1 MKIVIAGGS
10 GFLGSALIEALRA
23 RGDDVIVLSRG
34 VAQAKPVAQA
44 FRPAIPWTPDGTI
57 GPWARE
63 IDGAGAVINLAGE
76 PLPDKRWTAAQ
87 KERIL
92 QSRVL
97 ATRSLVGAARAAS
110 RPPAVFLNG
119 SGVSFY
125 PDSAA
130 IVDETS
136 PPGSGFLQR
145 TCVAW
150 EAEAREAEPLGCRVV
165 LLRSGVV
172 LHRDGGALP
181 KLLLPFR
188 FGAGGPLG
196 SGKQWWAW
204 IHLDDWVRMTLWA
217 IDTADVR
224 GPLNVC
230 APEPA
235 RYRDIA
241 KAIGHALRRPSF
253 MPAPA
258 FALRIL
264 LGEMADEMPL
274 ASQRVVPAR
283 ALELGF
289 TWRFPEL
296 ESAVRD
302 AVTPRNA
309 PR

>member
-23 RGDDVIVLSRG
+23 RGDEIVVLSRR
-34 VAQAKPVAQA
+34 VAQARPVAQA
-44 FRPAIPWTPDGTI
+44 FRPAVAWTPDGTT

-76 PLPDKRWTAAQ
+76 PMPDKRWTAAQ

-97 ATRSLVGAARAAS
+97 ATRSLVAAARAAS
-110 RPPAVFLNG
+110 QPPPAFISG
-119 SGVSFY
+119 SGVDFY
-125 PDSAA
+125 PDSDE

-136 PPGSGFLQR
+136 PAGTGFLSR
-145 TCVAW
+145 VCLAW
-150 EAEAREAEPLGCRVV
+150 EAEAREAERSGCRVV
-165 LLRSGVV
+165 LLRTGVV

-181 KLLLPFR
+181 KLLTPFR

-196 SGKQWWAW
+196 SGRQWWPW
-204 IHLDDWVRMTLWA
+204 IHRDDWVRMTLWA
-217 IDTADVR
+217 VDTAAVR

-235 RYRDIA
+235 RYREIA
-241 KAIGHALRRPSF
+241 NAIGRALRRPSF

-264 LGEMADEMPL
+264 LGEMAEML
-274 ASQRVVPAR
+274 LTSKRAVPAR
-283 ALELGF
+283 ARELGF

-296 ESAVRD
+296 DAAVSD
-302 AVTPRNA
+302 AVTPRTA
-309 PR
+309 RR

>member
-23 RGDDVIVLSRG
+23 RGDEVVVLTRRAAAQGSSPA
-34 VAQAKPVAQA
+34 VA
-44 FRPAIPWTPDGTI
+44 WTPDGTI
-57 GPWARE
+57 GPWASA
-63 IDGAGAVINLAGE
+63 IDGAGAIVNLAGE
-76 PLPDKRWTAAQ
+76 PMPDKRWTAAQ

-97 ATRSLVGAARAAS
+97 ATRSLVAAVRAAS
-110 RPPAVFLNG
+110 RPPAAFVSG
-119 SGVSFY
+119 SGVGVY
-125 PDSAA
+125 PDSEDV
-130 IVDETS
+130 VDETS
-136 PPGSGFLQR
+136 PPGTGFLSR
-145 TCVAW
+145 ICVAW

-165 LLRSGVV
+165 LLRTGVV

-181 KLLLPFR
+181 KLLTPFR

-196 SGKQWWAW
+196 SGQQWWAW
-204 IHLDDWVRMTLWA
+204 IHRDDWVRMTLWA
-217 IDTADVR
+217 IDTAAVR

-241 KAIGHALRRPSF
+241 KAIGRALRRPSF

-258 FALRIL
+258 FALRLL
-264 LGEMADEMPL
+264 LGEMADEMLL
-274 ASQRVVPAR
+274 ASQRAVPAR
-283 ALELGF
+283 ARALGF
-289 TWRFPEL
+289 TWNFPEL
-296 ESAVRD
+296 ETAVRD
-302 AVTPRNA
+302 AVTPHRA